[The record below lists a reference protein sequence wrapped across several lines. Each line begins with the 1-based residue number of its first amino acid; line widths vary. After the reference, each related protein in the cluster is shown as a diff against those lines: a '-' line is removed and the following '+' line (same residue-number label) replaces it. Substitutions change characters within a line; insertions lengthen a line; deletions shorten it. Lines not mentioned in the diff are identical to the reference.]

1 MSSRMTSCESVRA
14 LTDTTFAL
22 CVSADKYREVRRKCI
37 MSVILM
43 KGHDQVNQ

>member
-22 CVSADKYREVRRKCI
+22 CVSTDKYREEVHNVCESNDRI
-37 MSVILM
+37 
-43 KGHDQVNQ
+43 